1 MTTSPRRLR
10 RERTGT
16 SSRTGRSQRSSS
28 RSGLSR
34 PATRR
39 SPPGCCPRYRLAQ
52 DPRGPNVMTI
62 EQRAPEPLRVVLVD
76 DHPVYRAGLARLL
89 RESGVDVIAEL
100 PNGET
105 ALHVVEE
112 LAPDVVVMDLN
123 MPGMS
128 GLEATRRLVAQSPAT
143 RVLVVSVSAQEA
155 DVTDAILAGASGYI
169 LKESPVEEVVAGIQA
184 AAAGQ
189 SLISPRIATMLL
201 QRIRDAAGAV
211 DMDLAPAHLSA
222 RELEVLSLMA
232 EGKSNHEIAEALV
245 ISPSTVH
252 NHISSILMKLQ
263 VENRVQAAVRA
274 VRDRLI

>member
-1 MTTSPRRLR
+1 MIEEL
-10 RERTGT
+10 
-16 SSRTGRSQRSSS
+16 
-28 RSGLSR
+28 
-34 PATRR
+34 
-39 SPPGCCPRYRLAQ
+39 LA
-52 DPRGPNVMTI
+52 
-62 EQRAPEPLRVVLVD
+62 EPLRVVLVD

-89 RESGVDVIAEL
+89 RESGVNVIAEV

-105 ALHVVEE
+105 ALIVVEE

-155 DVTDAILAGASGYI
+155 DVTDAILAGACGYI

-184 AAAGQ
+184 AVAGQ

-201 QRIRDAAGAV
+201 QRIRDAGGAV

-222 RELEVLSLMA
+222 RELEVLGLMA
-232 EGKSNHEIAEALV
+232 QGKSNHEIADALV

-252 NHISSILMKLQ
+252 NHISSILLKLQ

>member
-1 MTTSPRRLR
+1 MRKVFDEP
-10 RERTGT
+10 
-16 SSRTGRSQRSSS
+16 
-28 RSGLSR
+28 
-34 PATRR
+34 
-39 SPPGCCPRYRLAQ
+39 
-52 DPRGPNVMTI
+52 
-62 EQRAPEPLRVVLVD
+62 APEPLRVVLVD

-89 RESGVDVIAEL
+89 RESGVDVIAEV
-100 PNGET
+100 PNGEA
-105 ALHVVEE
+105 ALSVVAE

-128 GLEATRRLVAQSPAT
+128 GLEATQRLVAQSPAT
-143 RVLVVSVSAQEA
+143 RVLIVSVSAQEA
-155 DVTDAILAGASGYI
+155 DVTDAILAGASGYV
-169 LKESPVEEVVAGIQA
+169 LKESPVEEVVAGIRA

-201 QRIRDAAGAV
+201 QRIRDAAGTV
-211 DMDLAPAHLSA
+211 DIDLAPANLSA

-232 EGKSNHEIAEALV
+232 EGKSNHEIADALV

>member
-1 MTTSPRRLR
+1 
-10 RERTGT
+10 
-16 SSRTGRSQRSSS
+16 
-28 RSGLSR
+28 
-34 PATRR
+34 
-39 SPPGCCPRYRLAQ
+39 
-52 DPRGPNVMTI
+52 MTI
-62 EQRAPEPLRVVLVD
+62 EAPESEPLRVVLVD
-76 DHPVYRAGLARLL
+76 DHPVYRAGLSRLL
-89 RESGVDVIAEL
+89 RESGIDIIAEL
-100 PNGET
+100 PNGEA
-105 ALHVVEE
+105 ALEAVEE

-128 GLEATRRLVAQSPAT
+128 GLEATRRLVEQSPAT

-169 LKESPVEEVVAGIQA
+169 LKESPVEEVVAGIRA

-201 QRIRDAAGAV
+201 QRIRDAEGTV
-211 DMDLAPAHLSA
+211 DVGLAPAHLSA
-222 RELEVLSLMA
+222 RELEVLGLMA
-232 EGKSNHEIAEALV
+232 EGKSNHEIAEALI